1 VDIGPD
7 LTKKQRQEEAN
18 MKAEAVRRN
27 MRMEE
32 EDRSKNLAWQVVG
45 PRGEK
50 RLVKVYVDMEKERQ
64 SRARVR
70 AAPRGGS
77 TRGGRGGRTPPV
89 ASGANNQPLGERRP
103 QAAASE
109 GAEEVVEEEVTDMD
123 VTVPSRRGRRKG
135 QTERGRLDSA
145 TKRKD
150 RVEEGETEEEEGML
164 PPPPLQRQS
173 TKNSIYKCTEP
184 GGQSE

>member
-27 MRMEE
+27 MRMED

-64 SRARVR
+64 SGARGR

-77 TRGGRGGRTPPV
+77 TRGGRTPPV

-164 PPPPLQRQS
+164 PPPPA
-173 TKNSIYKCTEP
+173 KAKH
-184 GGQSE
+184 

>member
-27 MRMEE
+27 MRMED

-64 SRARVR
+64 SGARGR
-70 AAPRGGS
+70 PAPRGS
-77 TRGGRGGRTPPV
+77 SIRGGRGGRTPPV
-89 ASGANNQPLGERRP
+89 ASGANNLPLGERRP

-164 PPPPLQRQS
+164 PPPPA
-173 TKNSIYKCTEP
+173 KAKH
-184 GGQSE
+184 